1 MKQSIIIVALVLLVV
16 NALLGVA
23 ITSYN
28 TTAMI
33 LNSIVIVANALLMLG
48 VSSLHLHDGFRY
60 SLYCLFSIAT
70 VVEFIIGMF
79 SPDHFNDNGALII
92 NVVLLAIEII
102 LLLAANVTSKNV
114 S

>member
-16 NALLGVA
+16 NVLLGMSL
-23 ITSYN
+23 TSYN

-33 LNSIVIVANALLMLG
+33 LNSVVIVANALLMIG
-48 VSSLHLHDGFRY
+48 VSSLQLHDGFRY

-70 VVEFIIGMF
+70 VVEFIIGLF
-79 SPDHFNDNGALII
+79 SPDHFNDNGALIA
-92 NVVLLAIEII
+92 NVVLLVIEVI
-102 LLLAANVTSKNV
+102 LLLAANMTSKNV

>member
-1 MKQSIIIVALVLLVV
+1 MKQSIIIVALVLLVLNV
-16 NALLGVA
+16 LLGVS

-33 LNSIVIVANALLMLG
+33 LNSIVIVANALLMIG
-48 VSSLHLHDGFRY
+48 VSSLQLHDGFRY

-70 VVEFIIGMF
+70 GVEFIIGLF
-79 SPDHFNDNGALII
+79 SPDRFNDNGALIT
-92 NVVLLAIEII
+92 NVVLLVIEVI
-102 LLLAANVTSKNV
+102 LLLAANMTSKNV

>member
-1 MKQSIIIVALVLLVV
+1 MKQSIIIVALVLLVLNV
-16 NALLGVA
+16 LLGVS

-70 VVEFIIGMF
+70 VVEFIIGLF
-79 SPDHFNDNGALII
+79 SPDRFNDNGALIT
-92 NVVLLAIEII
+92 NVVLLVIEVI
-102 LLLAANVTSKNV
+102 LLLAANMTSKNV